1 MRPPLLLP
9 TAFFVAGLVTRLI
22 LRNTETRWQILAFAL
37 LALLSAVFVQSLRLR
52 TMLIS
57 AAAAIVGVLIA
68 KFSIEGWPV

>member
-9 TAFFVAGLVTRLI
+9 TAFFVADLVTRLI

-52 TMLIS
+52 TMIIS

>member
-52 TMLIS
+52 TMIIS

>member
-37 LALLSAVFVQSLRLR
+37 LALLGAVFVQSLRLR

-57 AAAAIVGVLIA
+57 AAAAIVGILIA